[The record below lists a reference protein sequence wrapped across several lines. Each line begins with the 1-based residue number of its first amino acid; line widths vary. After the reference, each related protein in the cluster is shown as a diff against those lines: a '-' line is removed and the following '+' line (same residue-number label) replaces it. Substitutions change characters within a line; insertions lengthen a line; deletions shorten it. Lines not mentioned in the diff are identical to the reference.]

1 MDINISESNILDRIR
16 KVTSSI
22 GKIITDKEGTSL
34 YDNIRIITQDEPLIK
49 DYIKTAYSEMVV
61 LLRDYIVDNV
71 YPQITLAYSTS
82 INGKVEIQSSLLVE
96 DYIVYTS
103 LFMWFSARN
112 KDLAEFYNSLSQN
125 TGTSILRLF
134 VKQPPVSPTHNYPYT
149 LSDNGTVVNA
159 VVGDVNI
166 IKYIIGDNETDDI
179 IFLSSNTL
187 VASITDNYY
196 TAIGIGTAIITVMSK
211 HNNFAKFELNI
222 IVS

>member
-1 MDINISESNILDRIR
+1 MDINISESNIFDRLR
-16 KVTSSI
+16 KVTSSV
-22 GKIITDKEGTSL
+22 GKTITDKEGTSL
-34 YDNIRIITQDEPLIK
+34 YDNIRIITQDEELIK
-49 DYIKTAYSEMVV
+49 DYIKTAYGEIII
-61 LLRDYIVDNV
+61 LLRDYITDNV
-71 YPQITLAYSTS
+71 YPKITLSYSTAV
-82 INGKVEIQSSLLVE
+82 NEKVEIQSSLLIE
-96 DYIVYTS
+96 DYIVYMCLS
-103 LFMWFSARN
+103 LWFSARN

-159 VVGDVNI
+159 VVGDINI

-179 IFLSSNTL
+179 IFFSSNTL